1 MAKVYAKLLPFQGM
15 NLISEVASEFEKEVD
30 PSWELIDEGKG
41 SKYTNASTMY
51 FPDGV
56 IDEQGRY
63 KYKFI
68 QGVGVI
74 TLSGAEL
81 DMQNK
86 DGGGTVTSGYPEY
99 YIADGTGTNIILEE
113 VKKGDLVKTG
123 VNFTFIAV
131 SNNNGKDTTINQV
144 VVYKPNTKIAPSIVM
159 GNAYDVWYDNDLKCF
174 FVKASAGE
182 VEGNA
187 VPENVLADVTFS
199 SESGIGVIGTMA
211 NNGAVVKE
219 LKGGEVVAI
228 PKGYHNG
235 EGRITA
241 VKGVDGLTAKGD
253 ALTEHVLSGKQFS
266 NDLSNEL
273 VGTMPNVGTVNAK
286 LNPNGT
292 YVIPRGYHD
301 GRGSVSQ
308 SLVVRGASTI
318 TPSTQNQTIPGNVFL
333 NAAQTI
339 LGDGNLRPENIAEGV
354 KIFDT
359 IGTHQSGK
367 QVKMGSV
374 TTTSKRMCTLDLGF
388 EPEFIIIY
396 TNEFSNTSRE
406 FSCVLYDNKGDY
418 AVSCEEFMSPDD
430 DDYAGIYD
438 LDDSNMTITKTQFTC
453 KAPRKNMTYLYVAV
467 GR

>member
-1 MAKVYAKLLPFQGM
+1 MAKVYAKLTPFQGM
-15 NLISEVASEFEKEVD
+15 NLITEVASEFEKEID

-63 KYKFI
+63 KYKFM

-86 DGGGTVTSGYPEY
+86 DGGSTSTGGYPEY
-99 YIADGTGTNIILEE
+99 YISDGTGTNIIVEE
-113 VKKGDLVKTG
+113 VSKSDLVKTG

-131 SNNNGKDTTINQV
+131 SNNEGKATTINQV
-144 VVYKPNTKIAPSIVM
+144 AVYKPNTKVAPSIVM

-219 LKGGEVVAI
+219 LKGGEAVAI

-235 EGRITA
+235 EGKITA
-241 VKGVDGLTAKGD
+241 IKGVDGLTAKGD
-253 ALTEHVLSGKQFS
+253 ALTDHVLSGKQFS

-308 SLVVRGASTI
+308 SLAVRGSSTI
-318 TPSTQNQTIPGNVFL
+318 TPSSQNQTIPGNVFL
-333 NAAQTI
+333 NGVQTI

-359 IGTHQSGK
+359 VGTHQSGYK
-367 QVKMGSV
+367 FVQGYVESDS
-374 TTTSKRMCTLDLGF
+374 SKICTLNLGF
-388 EPEFIIIY
+388 KAEFVYLYDWESDSNDVTWRSALYVDGDAFRISCTEGDRTEMATIY
-396 TNEFSNTSRE
+396 TQE
-406 FSCVLYDNKGDY
+406 
-418 AVSCEEFMSPDD
+418 
-430 DDYAGIYD
+430 
-438 LDDSNMTITKTQFTC
+438 TIESLTDTLIKIKTLS
-453 KAPRKNMTYLYVAV
+453 KNHRFLYVAV